1 MRRSCSA
8 RPEAAHLPERSLM
21 AIADMI
27 PGMDDSELANLR
39 QNAQRLTASAVARQQ
54 EQAVALL
61 PLIDAE
67 LAQRAAAKPASKAA
81 APKSRKAKVQAAA
94 AAASAELEAD
104 EADEEPANDDD
115 PTEL

>member
-1 MRRSCSA
+1 
-8 RPEAAHLPERSLM
+8 M

-27 PGMDDSELANLR
+27 PGMGDTELSNLR
-39 QNAQRLTASAVARQQ
+39 VNAQRLTGSAVARQQ

-67 LAQRAAAKPASKAA
+67 LAQRAAAKPAAT
-81 APKSRKAKVQAAA
+81 PKSRKAKVQAAA
-94 AAASAELEAD
+94 AAASAELDAD